1 MDLYT
6 FGVNFHYGYVFN
18 ELVTHKAEALTEASS
33 SEYCK
38 IIHLADGVYHLS
50 LNGSEYVINGSYAMF
65 LNEADRVF
73 FHERPHNSLTI
84 LFFKPSVIN
93 SKFGK
98 IIEIDRKNLSTSD
111 SQDYEFLFKFKANA
125 NTSEKILSL
134 NSFDSALIQQRLQ
147 LLEEQLTLQQTSFWP
162 CRSRALLLEILF
174 SLARPEEN
182 TQSSFCPVQI
192 LPSYSEL
199 SVKVINFIQA
209 NYNQKLTIEKL
220 SQKFC
225 TNRTTLLSD
234 FKKSTGLSLNQYI
247 IKLRI
252 EIAASLLR
260 DTQLHI
266 SEICLRTG
274 FSDISYFSKA
284 FKKELIHS
292 PSEYRKINQQSCACA
307 NLSL

>member
-6 FGVNFHYGYVFN
+6 FGVNFHPGYVFD
-18 ELVTHKAEALTEASS
+18 EFVTRKSEALSDASS
-33 SEYCK
+33 GDYCK

-50 LNGSEYVINGSYAMF
+50 LNGSKYVINGSYAIF
-65 LNEADRVF
+65 LNEADSIIF
-73 FHERPHNSLTI
+73 YELPENSLTT
-84 LFFKPSVIN
+84 LFFKPSVLN

-98 IIEIDRKNLSTSD
+98 IIEINTKILSTSD
-111 SQDYEFLFKFKANA
+111 AQDYEFLFKFKANENA
-125 NTSEKILSL
+125 SNKILSL

-174 SLARPEEN
+174 SLSRPEEN

-252 EIAASLLR
+252 QIAASLLR

-266 SEICLRTG
+266 NEICLRTG

-284 FKKELIHS
+284 FKRELVHS
-292 PSEYRKINQQSCACA
+292 PSEYRKINQQSCECA
-307 NLSL
+307 NIAI